1 MKKVSFLLVILMH
14 LNSTPDYQ
22 KIFGNDYAD
31 ALSYFKKNQSTI
43 TTYFKYHSIDQK
55 LIIPVIFP
63 ERIRYSMIKDFL
75 ETAAVE
81 LIYIDLGTD
90 YVDFSIGDFQIK
102 PSFAEKVEQYL
113 TKTSNLRHKYK
124 LIVDYGNKQ
133 NSQQRK
139 ERVRRLKLLNYQ
151 LIYIS
156 AFYDI
161 VNQKFNLGNKPDTE
175 KIKFLASAYNHG
187 FDSNASEIE
196 KYVDDEYFPYG
207 TKYKGKQY
215 AYAEVA
221 VDFYLN
227 HYQSLFK

>member
-1 MKKVSFLLVILMH
+1 MNKFLFILVTLLH
-14 LNSTPDYQ
+14 LSSTPDYQ
-22 KIFGNDYAD
+22 KIFGNNYTD
-31 ALSYFKKNQSTI
+31 ALNYFEKHKTTI
-43 TTYFKYHSIDQK
+43 TTCFNYHSIKQE
-55 LIIPVIFP
+55 LMIPVIFP
-63 ERIRYSMIKDFL
+63 ERIRYSMVKDFL
-75 ETAAVE
+75 ETATVE
-81 LIYIDLGTD
+81 LIYIDLGAD

-113 TKTSNLRHKYK
+113 TLTSNLSKKYK

-161 VNQKFNLGNKPDTE
+161 VNQEFNLENKSDTE

-196 KYVDDEYFPYG
+196 KYIDEEYFPYG
-207 TKYKGKQY
+207 TKHKGKQY
-215 AYAEVA
+215 AYSKVA
-221 VDFYLN
+221 VDFYFN
-227 HYQSLFK
+227 HYHSLFN